1 MANAQGCP
9 IGAGEMMKRP
19 RRPKPTTT
27 AHQRQLKAASN
38 RRYYVRQ
45 TAQRDPVFKQLKDIA
60 RVYPSTLLDS
70 EAADLAIDV
79 DFEHGDKGK
88 ILRKFGYRAVIG
100 SVIDDLVRD
109 KLKEKRSKKK

>member
-1 MANAQGCP
+1 MSNTPG
-9 IGAGEMMKRP
+9 R

-27 AHQRQLKAASN
+27 AHQRRLKAARN

-45 TAQRDPVFKQLKDIA
+45 RQRDPRSKRENKA
-60 RVYPSTLLDS
+60 RVYPLILLDS

-79 DFEHGDKGK
+79 DFEKGDKGK

-100 SVIDDLVRD
+100 SVAVDLVRD
-109 KLKEKRSKKK
+109 RLKKK